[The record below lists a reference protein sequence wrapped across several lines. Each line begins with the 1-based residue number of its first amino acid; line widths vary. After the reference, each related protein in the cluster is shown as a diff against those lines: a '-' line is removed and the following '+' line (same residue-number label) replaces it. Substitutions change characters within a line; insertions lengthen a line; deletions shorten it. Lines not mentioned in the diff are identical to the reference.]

1 MPGQVIDDRRLNS
14 SQKRLLVIGRHFDV
28 GEVDAEMTAGQLLS
42 QSH

>member
-1 MPGQVIDDRRLNS
+1 MPRQVIDDRLLNG

-28 GEVDAEMTAGQLLS
+28 GEIDAEMTAGQLLS

>member
-1 MPGQVIDDRRLNS
+1 MPGQVIDDSRLNG
-14 SQKRLLVIGRHFDV
+14 SQKRLLVIRRHFNV